1 MSEKRKEEATKRQG
15 EVQEEIAEAT
25 GDDRMMAE
33 GMEAQVNPHTQENP
47 R

>member
-1 MSEKRKEEATKRQG
+1 MSDKRKEEATKRQG

-25 GDDRMMAE
+25 GDERMMAE
-33 GMEAQVNPHTQENP
+33 GMEAQANPRTEENP